1 MGTTK
6 LSGLSNS
13 KKSVRMMARFAVI
26 AAGLGFIGQAAAQGF
41 PTKPVEMTVL
51 FGSTAQTISQVLADQ
66 MSKSMPQPVVPVSRT
81 GGGWCYRLYP
91 CQWHETRWLQH
102 RVEFELN

>member
-13 KKSVRMMARFAVI
+13 KKSARMMARFAAI

-41 PTKPVEMTVL
+41 PTRTRRPAAVLSHGYKGLGRASKPR
-51 FGSTAQTISQVLADQ
+51 S
-66 MSKSMPQPVVPVSRT
+66 
-81 GGGWCYRLYP
+81 
-91 CQWHETRWLQH
+91 
-102 RVEFELN
+102 